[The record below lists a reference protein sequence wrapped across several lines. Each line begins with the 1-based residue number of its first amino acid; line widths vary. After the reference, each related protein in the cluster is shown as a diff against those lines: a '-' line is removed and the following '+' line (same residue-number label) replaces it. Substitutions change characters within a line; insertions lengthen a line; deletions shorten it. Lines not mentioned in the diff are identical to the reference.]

1 VDGWEDRSDASGGS
15 RVGLRGG
22 SAPLKMMNY
31 EQCLEHS
38 LRTFKHNHPKTVF
51 VHTRTHQSLKPI
63 L

>member
-38 LRTFKHNHPKTVF
+38 LRTFKQPSENSNCA
-51 VHTRTHQSLKPI
+51 HTHTPVP
-63 L
+63 